1 MSSYGY
7 YLLVPNLYLFYYNI
21 AAKIALFVNKNKQKA
36 KKSSIF
42 KKVGVNWPVF
52 HKKYVPLHRICAP
65 SQGAKGTIDTK
76 TSKNDYEE

>member
-1 MSSYGY
+1 
-7 YLLVPNLYLFYYNI
+7 
-21 AAKIALFVNKNKQKA
+21 VNKNKQKA

-76 TSKNDYEE
+76 NIKNDYEE